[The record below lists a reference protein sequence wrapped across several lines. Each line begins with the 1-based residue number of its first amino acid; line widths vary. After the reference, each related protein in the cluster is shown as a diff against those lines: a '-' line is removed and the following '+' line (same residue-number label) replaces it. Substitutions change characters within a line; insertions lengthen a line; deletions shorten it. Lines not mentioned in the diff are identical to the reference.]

1 MKKFKLSIVTFCLCC
16 LLAVLTACGS
26 GSKESKLVGSWA
38 SDYRSITFYDDGTYT
53 ASFEYGTGKWT
64 ILDNG
69 DLKLTDFYGTTTTT
83 PYTVDG
89 DTLSFPHD
97 DGTVYSET
105 YTRQ

>member
-53 ASFEYGTGKWT
+53 ASLNMAPE
-64 ILDNG
+64 NG
-69 DLKLTDFYGTTTTT
+69 
-83 PYTVDG
+83 P
-89 DTLSFPHD
+89 S
-97 DGTVYSET
+97 
-105 YTRQ
+105 

>member
-16 LLAVLTACGS
+16 LLAVLTAC
-26 GSKESKLVGSWA
+26 KLVGSWA

-97 DGTVYSET
+97 DGTVYYET